1 MEKDRNRRSE
11 TMLNQHINC
20 LWAGEAG
27 FNICRGKKKN
37 LQRGKKKSNLVLI
50 FSRWIEMQIFESGRY
65 PYIYFFPFLFYIEEE
80 IDLQDIQLV
89 NKRET
94 LTW

>member
-27 FNICRGKKKN
+27 FNICREKKKN
-37 LQRGKKKSNLVLI
+37 LQREKKKSNLVLV
-50 FSRWIEMQIFESGRY
+50 FSR
-65 PYIYFFPFLFYIEEE
+65 
-80 IDLQDIQLV
+80 
-89 NKRET
+89 
-94 LTW
+94 

>member
-27 FNICRGKKKN
+27 FNICREKKKKKLVEGKKK
-37 LQRGKKKSNLVLI
+37 V
-50 FSRWIEMQIFESGRY
+50 
-65 PYIYFFPFLFYIEEE
+65 
-80 IDLQDIQLV
+80 
-89 NKRET
+89 T
-94 LTW
+94 